1 MITRYSRPE
10 MRAVW
15 TDENKLKLWLQIE
28 LLASEALVKEGV
40 VPTRDCKKIKVG
52 CAKWFANLPGL
63 VARQRELEKVLNH
76 DVIAF
81 TTAVAEAINDKASR
95 WFHFGLTSS
104 DVGDTC
110 YAVQMQQSAD
120 LLIADVKKL
129 LPVIARRAWEYKF
142 TPCIGRSHGIHAEP
156 TTFGLKLA
164 LMHDEFKRALRR
176 LETAREVVSV
186 GKISG
191 AVGTSAHLSPRVE
204 AYVCKKLGLRP
215 APIATQVVQ
224 RDIHAEFQSAM
235 ALVGASIER
244 WTVEFRHL
252 QRTEVLEAEEPFSK
266 GQKGSSAMPHK
277 RNPITWERLT
287 GLARVLRGN
296 ALAAL
301 ENVALWHERDISHS
315 SVERIIFPDSCTLL
329 DYMFGLLTRL
339 MDGLAVYPENMKKN
353 LGLSLGMWNS
363 QTVLLALIRKGLT
376 REAAYKLVQD
386 ASMKTWEVK
395 HAGRDDA
402 DFVEVLKAT
411 PEVAKHF
418 KRGELEKLCS
428 LAFHF
433 KEVNRRF
440 KRIGAIVIPDNR
452 TKKTKV
458 TKKLETGRFVFFA
471 PSKFHSTARRRPTA
485 GLPPAEM
492 LSPASYNQ
500 KTSLALFV
508 PSRIRLRDI
517 LSRPHFPNRLYAC
530 PIRHLLSSPRF
541 HTSPQFSLA

>member
-1 MITRYSRPE
+1 MIQRYSRPE
-10 MRAVW
+10 MRAIW
-15 TDENKLKLWLQIE
+15 TDENKLRIWLQIE

-40 VPTRDCKKIKVG
+40 VPAADFEKIKAG
-52 CAKWFANLPGL
+52 CEAWLTDLPGL
-63 VARQRELEKVLNH
+63 VARQRELEKTLNH
-76 DVIAF
+76 DVIGF
-81 TTAVAEAINDKASR
+81 TTAVAEKINDQASR

-110 YAVQMQQSAD
+110 YAVQMMQSAD
-120 LLIADVKKL
+120 LLVADVKAAR
-129 LPVIARRAWEYKF
+129 VAIAKRAQEHKF
-142 TPCIGRSHGIHAEP
+142 TPCIGRSHGIQAEP

-164 LMHDEFKRALRR
+164 LMYDEFGRALER
-176 LETAREVVSV
+176 LVRVRDIVAV

-204 AYVCKKLGLRP
+204 AFVCEQLGIQA

-224 RDIHAEFQSAM
+224 RDIHAEFQLTL

-244 WTVEFRHL
+244 WAVEFRHL
-252 QRTEVLEAEEPFSK
+252 QRTEVLEAEEPFTA

-296 ALAAL
+296 ALASL

-339 MDGLAVYPENMKKN
+339 MNGLNVYPENMKRN

-376 REAAYKLVQD
+376 REAAYALVQRG
-386 ASMKTWEVK
+386 AMKTWEVK

-402 DFVEVLKAT
+402 DFLAVLQAD
-411 PEVAKHF
+411 PEVAQHF
-418 KRGELEKLCS
+418 QPGELEALCS
-428 LAFHF
+428 LDFHF
-433 KEVNRRF
+433 KEVDARF
-440 KRIGAIVIPDNR
+440 K
-452 TKKTKV
+452 
-458 TKKLETGRFVFFA
+458 KL
-471 PSKFHSTARRRPTA
+471 
-485 GLPPAEM
+485 GL
-492 LSPASYNQ
+492 
-500 KTSLALFV
+500 
-508 PSRIRLRDI
+508 
-517 LSRPHFPNRLYAC
+517 
-530 PIRHLLSSPRF
+530 
-541 HTSPQFSLA
+541 